1 MITRG
6 QLINERYEIIRSV
19 GEGGMA
25 NVYLALDTILN
36 RKVAVKILRGDLA
49 EDEKFVRRFQ
59 REAIS
64 ASSLNDPNIVEVYDV
79 GEDNGKYFIVMEY
92 VEGKTLK
99 QLIKKR
105 GSLTLPEVVDI
116 MLQLTSAIAH
126 AHESYIIHRD
136 IKPQNVII
144 LEDGRVKI
152 MDFGIAVAL
161 NAGELTQTNSVMGTV
176 YYIPPEQAN
185 GGKAD
190 IKSDIY
196 SLGILMYELVT
207 GHVPFKGDNPV
218 EVAIK
223 HMNEELPS
231 ICEYDPDMPQSIEN
245 IILKAAAKNPQNR
258 YSSAKEMYEDLKTA
272 LDKERFNEPKV
283 VYEYRE
289 KGFDID
295 TVETPK
301 KMRSQRTN
309 IEEAKEDAEEKKMN
323 KAIIILGS
331 IVAALSVILGFIF
344 FVYPNIMANRSAR
357 IPDVSGMTVKQATT
371 ILEEKGFKLES
382 KKEKEYSE
390 EIETG
395 KVIGTNPK
403 IGKSIKLSNKIIL
416 VISKGS
422 KKITIE
428 DYKGKDFE
436 QVKKKLEKAEIT
448 VLSVKKEILS
458 TEDIKEN
465 TILEQDIKVGTKLGK
480 GDTITFTIPNLY
492 TGYPN
497 FTDGTYTVEDVEKFC
512 TDHGLTLDKTYVEDK
527 TSKNGTIIYQNQAAG
542 SKVSKGANLR
552 IKVVQNK
559 EEKEEEEPKCGE
571 NASYDKTTKKCVCN
585 EGYKEDANGACVKEK
600 E

>member
-6 QLINERYEIIRSV
+6 QLISERYEIIRAV

-105 GSLTLPEVVDI
+105 GSLTLPEVIDI
-116 MLQLTSAIAH
+116 MLQLTSAVAH

-258 YSSAKEMYEDLKTA
+258 YSSAKEMHEDLKTA
-272 LDKERFNEPKV
+272 L
-283 VYEYRE
+283 
-289 KGFDID
+289 
-295 TVETPK
+295 
-301 KMRSQRTN
+301 
-309 IEEAKEDAEEKKMN
+309 
-323 KAIIILGS
+323 
-331 IVAALSVILGFIF
+331 
-344 FVYPNIMANRSAR
+344 
-357 IPDVSGMTVKQATT
+357 
-371 ILEEKGFKLES
+371 
-382 KKEKEYSE
+382 
-390 EIETG
+390 
-395 KVIGTNPK
+395 
-403 IGKSIKLSNKIIL
+403 
-416 VISKGS
+416 
-422 KKITIE
+422 
-428 DYKGKDFE
+428 
-436 QVKKKLEKAEIT
+436 
-448 VLSVKKEILS
+448 
-458 TEDIKEN
+458 
-465 TILEQDIKVGTKLGK
+465 
-480 GDTITFTIPNLY
+480 
-492 TGYPN
+492 
-497 FTDGTYTVEDVEKFC
+497 
-512 TDHGLTLDKTYVEDK
+512 
-527 TSKNGTIIYQNQAAG
+527 
-542 SKVSKGANLR
+542 
-552 IKVVQNK
+552 NK
-559 EEKEEEEPKCGE
+559 EL
-571 NASYDKTTKKCVCN
+571 T
-585 EGYKEDANGACVKEK
+585 YKRDLLWSALNVINYMTEMD
-600 E
+600 